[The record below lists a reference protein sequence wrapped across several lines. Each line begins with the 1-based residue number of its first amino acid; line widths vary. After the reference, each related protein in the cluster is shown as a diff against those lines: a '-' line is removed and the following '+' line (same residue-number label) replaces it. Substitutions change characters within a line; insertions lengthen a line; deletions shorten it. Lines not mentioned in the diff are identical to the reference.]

1 MTLPERFELL
11 ERYHD
16 GEVSEQEAAEI
27 ESLLANDGAALSYLG
42 ELDDLGELL
51 READALEVSQVSFE
65 GMWDSIQTTIEADA
79 AQAAKAKAEL
89 ERANQP
95 SFGERFNQWLQAIF
109 VEHKSAWITAT
120 ATACAV
126 AVVLFIMDGRTPGG
140 DPSISPNDRANGGV
154 AANNGGDAPTR
165 VERVVEK
172 HYIYVD
178 SVEQADPDSMVVV
191 NSLQEE
197 SGDNTAVI
205 WLLPDGPKAGTN
217 DDDSKAEDQDDDNSN
232 DDDVEIEEQPL

>member
-1 MTLPERFELL
+1 MPERFELL

-16 GEVSEQEAAEI
+16 GEVSEQEAAEA
-27 ESLLANDGAALSYLG
+27 EALLAQDGAALSYLG

-51 READALEVSQVSFE
+51 READALELSQVSFE
-65 GMWDSIQTTIEADA
+65 GMWDNIHSTIQEDA
-79 AQAAKAKAEL
+79 AQAAAREAAARE
-89 ERANQP
+89 ANRP
-95 SFGERFNQWLQAIF
+95 GFGERLSQWLQAIF
-109 VEHKSAWITAT
+109 VENKSAWITAG

-126 AVVLFIMDGRTPGG
+126 AVVLFVMD
-140 DPSISPNDRANGGV
+140 DSNDSPSIDTSPGSGGV
-154 AANNGGDAPTR
+154 AATDNAGTR

-205 WLLPDGPKAGTN
+205 WLLPDGPKATDKEQGDN
-217 DDDSKAEDQDDDNSN
+217 NEDQGDNNEDDG
-232 DDDVEIEEQPL
+232 VEIEEQPL